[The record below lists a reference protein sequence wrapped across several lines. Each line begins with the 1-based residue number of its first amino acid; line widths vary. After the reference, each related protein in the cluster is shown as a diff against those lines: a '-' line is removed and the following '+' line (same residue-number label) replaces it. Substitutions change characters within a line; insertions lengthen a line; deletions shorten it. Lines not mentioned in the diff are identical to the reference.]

1 MITAARG
8 ARRPTPGSAVALLTA
23 LAATLVL
30 GCALTSKNEPIVP
43 RYFSP
48 DVPTDAVHRGPRPTG
63 PALDLRLGHIGS
75 AANLD
80 ERLVYRD
87 SPYELG
93 YYQERR
99 WTEVPEEYLKRKLAI
114 ALFQER
120 SLRHVVG
127 GAAPTLD
134 VDLVAFEEV
143 RAPKRVARVQ
153 VTVRLHDVRS
163 VRWEETLT
171 VEQPLTVAAKGDLPD
186 EMVQAL
192 GVALQTVVGRIADRV
207 VTELSALASTPPT
220 PPAGT
225 TTVTVKTTAPE

>member
-1 MITAARG
+1 MTTSGRRRAPG
-8 ARRPTPGSAVALLTA
+8 AAVALLAA
-23 LAATLVL
+23 LGATLVL

-48 DVPTDAVHRGPRPTG
+48 DIPSDSAHVVAHPTG

-192 GVALQTVVGRIADRV
+192 GVALQSVVGRIADRV
-207 VTELSALASTPPT
+207 VTELSAMASA
-220 PPAGT
+220 PAPAAPVGT
-225 TTVTVKTTAPE
+225 TTVTVKTTAPQ